1 MTGQAVDIVEA
12 CADPELFGGWFRD
25 PATWRGWFCFL
36 RTLFG
41 LPMGEVDWELFR
53 QCTGREDRPK
63 GGFREAWL
71 VVGRRGG
78 KSIVLALIAVF
89 LATFIDWTPY
99 LSPGERGTV
108 MVIATDRRQAR
119 VIFRYV
125 QAFLSRVPMLAALI
139 ERETADTID
148 LSNGVTIEILTA
160 NFRTVRGYTLIAALL
175 DELAFWRSEES
186 ANPDT
191 EILAAIRPAMASI
204 SGAML
209 LCASSPYA
217 RRGALW
223 NAFKR
228 HFGKPSSTLV
238 WKADTRTMNPTIP
251 QGLIDEAVEDDP
263 ASAAAEYGAE
273 FRVDVETYVPREVV
287 EAAVV
292 PGRYELGPISTVRYF
307 AFVDPSG
314 GTSDSMTLAI
324 AHREKDGRAVLDAI
338 RERRPPFSPED
349 VTSEFAMLL
358 KAYRIGKVVGD
369 RYGGEWPRE
378 RFRLHGVTYE
388 LAEKPKSD
396 IYRDILAALNSGKIE
411 LLDHPRLVTQICG
424 LERRTARGGRDSIDH
439 APGAGCH
446 DDLANSALAAL
457 LLVSTARQPMRI
469 HPEMVRLA
477 GQPGPWRM
485 RDGVF

>member
-1 MTGQAVDIVEA
+1 
-12 CADPELFGGWFRD
+12 
-25 PATWRGWFCFL
+25 
-36 RTLFG
+36 
-41 LPMGEVDWELFR
+41 LFR
-53 QCTGREDRPK
+53 QCTGREDRPT

-139 ERETADTID
+139 ERETADAID

-175 DELAFWRSEES
+175 DERAFWRSEES

-238 WKADTRTMNPTIP
+238 WKADTRTMNPTIS
-251 QGLIDEAVEDDP
+251 QELIDEAIEADP

-292 PGRYELGPISTVRYF
+292 PGRYELAPISTIRYF

-358 KAYRIGKVVGD
+358 RVFRVAKVVGD

-396 IYRDILAALNSGKIE
+396 IYRDVLPALNSGKIE

-439 APGAGCH
+439 PPGAGCH

-457 LLVSTARQPMRI
+457 LLVSTARPPMRI
-469 HPEMVRLA
+469 SPEVLRWA
-477 GQPGPWRM
+477 SQPDPWLM
-485 RDGVF
+485 RRRALL

>member
-41 LPMGEVDWELFR
+41 LPMGEADWALFR
-53 QCTGREDRPK
+53 QSTGREDRPT

-139 ERETADTID
+139 ERETADAID

-223 NAFKR
+223 NAYKR
-228 HFGKPSSTLV
+228 HLASPAPRWSGRP
-238 WKADTRTMNPTIP
+238 TR
-251 QGLIDEAVEDDP
+251 
-263 ASAAAEYGAE
+263 
-273 FRVDVETYVPREVV
+273 
-287 EAAVV
+287 
-292 PGRYELGPISTVRYF
+292 
-307 AFVDPSG
+307 
-314 GTSDSMTLAI
+314 
-324 AHREKDGRAVLDAI
+324 
-338 RERRPPFSPED
+338 
-349 VTSEFAMLL
+349 
-358 KAYRIGKVVGD
+358 
-369 RYGGEWPRE
+369 
-378 RFRLHGVTYE
+378 
-388 LAEKPKSD
+388 
-396 IYRDILAALNSGKIE
+396 
-411 LLDHPRLVTQICG
+411 
-424 LERRTARGGRDSIDH
+424 
-439 APGAGCH
+439 
-446 DDLANSALAAL
+446 
-457 LLVSTARQPMRI
+457 
-469 HPEMVRLA
+469 
-477 GQPGPWRM
+477 GQ
-485 RDGVF
+485 